1 MALRYRWMA
10 QSTGVLVINNYQ
22 VLLYNGLGLTGSLP
36 NMLYA
41 IWETY
46 AAILNL
52 INALLLDRLGRIRIM
67 VTGLIG
73 CSLSVA
79 VFAALVAQFAG
90 TDNKVGNAFGVL
102 FIFIFV
108 TFYGGSMDAS
118 SYVYCSEIFPTA
130 FRSRGVGL
138 SVSGLFLGSLT
149 YTVPAPT
156 AFAHIGWKY
165 YLIFIILPWIGAGA
179 MIKYFPETAK
189 LSLEEIGG
197 LFGDEVVHLNT
208 KETAEGKSGSG
219 TESIRDVEIS
229 TGTKESVVR
238 IEHA

>member
-1 MALRYRWMA
+1 MA

-22 VLLYNGLGLTGSLP
+22 VLLYTGLGLTGSVP

-46 AAILNL
+46 AAILNFF
-52 INALLLDRLGRIRIM
+52 NALLLDRIGRIKIM
-67 VTGLIG
+67 VIGLIG

-90 TDNKVGNAFGVL
+90 TANKVGNAFGVL

-118 SYVYCSEIFPTA
+118 SYVYCSEIFPTS
-130 FRSRGVGL
+130 FRSRGMGV
-138 SVSGLFLGSLT
+138 SVAGLFLGSLT

-165 YLIFIILPWIGAGA
+165 YLVFIFLPWVGAFS
-179 MIKYFPETAK
+179 MMKFFPETAR

-197 LFGDEVVHLNT
+197 LFGDEVVHLDLLGNVEEKAASVRDSTEGADVNT
-208 KETAEGKSGSG
+208 TGKNPVQFL
-219 TESIRDVEIS
+219 EQ
-229 TGTKESVVR
+229 
-238 IEHA
+238 A

>member
-1 MALRYRWMA
+1 MA

-22 VLLYNGLGLTGSLP
+22 VLLYTGLGLTGSVP

-46 AAILNL
+46 AAILNFF
-52 INALLLDRLGRIRIM
+52 NAILLDRIGRIRIM
-67 VTGLIG
+67 VIGLIG

-79 VFAALVAQFAG
+79 VFAALVAQYAG

-118 SYVYCSEIFPTA
+118 SYVYCSEIFPTS
-130 FRSRGVGL
+130 FRSRGMGL
-138 SVSGLFLGSLT
+138 SVAGLFLGSLT

-156 AFAHIGWKY
+156 AFSHIGWKY
-165 YLIFIILPWIGAGA
+165 YLVFVFLPWIGAFS
-179 MIKYFPETAK
+179 MIKFFPETAR

-197 LFGDEVVHLNT
+197 LFGDEVAHLDVLENVEE
-208 KETAEGKSGSG
+208 KAACGRDSAEGADIVVSGKDLVHHLER
-219 TESIRDVEIS
+219 T
-229 TGTKESVVR
+229 
-238 IEHA
+238 